1 MYGRQSQAWSSP
13 GGDISLPEMG
23 SDCISQFLSAG
34 LQWDNMYKSP
44 MIGDNTSF
52 GWMCW
57 LILIDSFIYFILGW
71 YIRNVFPGKD
81 AKH

>member
-1 MYGRQSQAWSSP
+1 MQTKP
-13 GGDISLPEMG
+13 GFELSWGDISLAEMD
-23 SDCISQFLSAG
+23 SDCISQFLCAG